1 MRILYF
7 TSLRATHSK
16 KWLMYFAQRA
26 EVHVATFRND
36 AQLSIPGV
44 TIHEI
49 LPSEKTNAMS
59 AEKPQEYRLNSA
71 AKEAWLTF
79 KIGIKFARRFG
90 QLIDTVN
97 PDFIHAH
104 QSVPF
109 GWYAVRAQAASK
121 LKPPL
126 LVSVWGTDVMG
137 YPEKSWLFRYL
148 NKITL
153 KRAHYLSATG
163 YALRR
168 AAQRWASRRAIDIVP
183 FGVDTDLFAQKKTP
197 SEKVTVFGMAKS
209 LKPVYRID
217 VAIQALAKAR
227 EKVPGLRLEI
237 AGDGPQKKELQDLA
251 ARLHVSDAV
260 RFLGAIENQ
269 KMPAILRS
277 WDALIFISQ
286 QESFGVGALEAQAVG
301 IPILA
306 ARTGGVT
313 EVVRE
318 NVTARFVEPVDP
330 ENLADAMTTL
340 HTDTAFIQQAF
351 LKGPQFVR
359 EKFTWRESGEQMHAL
374 YNKIVPA
381 HV

>member
-36 AQLSIPGV
+36 TQLAIPGV

-49 LPSEKTNAMS
+49 LP
-59 AEKPQEYRLNSA
+59 AEKKTTMPASKSEQSKINSA
-71 AKEAWLTF
+71 SREAWLTF
-79 KIGIKFARRFG
+79 KIGIKFARTFG
-90 QLIDTVN
+90 ELIDAVT
-97 PDFIHAH
+97 PDLIHAH

-109 GWYAVRAQAASK
+109 GWYATRARAASAS
-121 LKPPL
+121 KPPL
-126 LVSVWGTDVMG
+126 LISTWGTDVMG
-137 YPEKSWLFRYL
+137 YPENSWLFRYL

-153 KRAHYLSATG
+153 KRAQYLSATG

-168 AAQRWASRRAIDIVP
+168 ATQRWAPRRAIEIVP
-183 FGVDTDLFAQKKTP
+183 FGVDTSLFAPKKT
-197 SEKVTVFGMAKS
+197 SSQKVTVFGMAKS

-217 VAIQALAKAR
+217 VAIKALALAR
-227 EKVPGLRLEI
+227 KSIPELRLEI
-237 AGDGPQKKELQDLA
+237 AGDGPQKKELVDLA
-251 ARLHVSDAV
+251 AQLGVSQAV
-260 RFLGAIENQ
+260 RFLGAVDNQ
-269 KMPAILRS
+269 KMPDIVRS
-277 WDALIFISQ
+277 WDALVFISK
-286 QESFGVGALEAQAVG
+286 QESFGVGALEAQAIG

-306 ARTGGVT
+306 ARTGGIE

-318 NVTARFVEPVDP
+318 NVTARFVEPIDP
-330 ENLADAMTTL
+330 EHLARAMAAL
-340 HTDTAFIQQAF
+340 HNDTAFIQKAF
-351 LKGPQFVR
+351 QSGPEFVQ
-359 EKFTWRESGEQMHAL
+359 KKYSWRESGEQMEAL